1 MNSIGIDVSKEK
13 STVCIL
19 RPYGEVIMSPQEF
32 YHTEDDLN
40 RLIASI
46 NKLDGEVRIILEA
59 TGAYH
64 FPLVSKLSEAGLFV
78 AVINPFVMKKY
89 ACAAVRWGKTDKL
102 DSVRIA
108 NYGIDNW
115 FKLQEYKPAAE
126 NYEELKILGRQYAH
140 YITMKVESK
149 LALTTLLDRVM
160 PGIKTLL
167 SGKRSE
173 EPTKDKLSD
182 FVKKYWHYDNITKT
196 SERKF
201 CDDYCKWAK
210 KKGYHAN
217 ETKARAIYA
226 MAKAG
231 IPTLSSNAP
240 STKMLVLEAVRVLKE
255 INQTLETI
263 LTEMQKI
270 ARQLPEYE
278 TVRSMQG
285 VGEVLACKLIAE
297 IGDVRRFHS
306 GSALIAYAGIDAPP
320 YQSGN
325 FTGTQRKISK
335 RGSSLLRKV
344 GFETMRCLK
353 TTKPGQDNAVYLYML
368 KKESEGKAKK
378 VAKIAALNKFLRIYY
393 ARVKSIYKT
402 CIFLDSEPEVS
413 KAIAEGDLPF
423 TDTKKEVNFA

>member
-19 RPYGEVIMSPQEF
+19 RPYGEVVMSPKEF
-32 YHTEDDLN
+32 YHTDEDVND
-40 RLIASI
+40 LIAAI
-46 NKLDGEVRIILEA
+46 KKLDGETRIVLEA

-64 FPLVSKLSEAGLFV
+64 FPLVSKFTEVGLFV

-115 FKLQEYKPAAE
+115 FKLQEFKPAE
-126 NYEELKILGRQYAH
+126 ETYEELKLLGRQYAH

-182 FVKKYWHYDNITKT
+182 FVERYWHYDNITKM
-196 SERKF
+196 SEHRF
-201 CDDYCKWAK
+201 CEDYCKWAK

-217 ETKARAIYA
+217 ETKAKAIHA
-226 MAKAG
+226 MARVG
-231 IPTLSSNAP
+231 IPTLRSNAP

-263 LTEMQKI
+263 LTQMQKI
-270 ARQLPEYE
+270 VRLLREYE
-278 TVRSMQG
+278 TVRSMSG
-285 VGEVLACKLIAE
+285 VGDVLACKLIAE

-325 FTGTQRKISK
+325 FIGTRRKISK

-353 TTKPGQDNAVYLYML
+353 TVKPEQDNAVYLYML

-393 ARVKSIYKT
+393 ARVKSVYKNG
-402 CIFLDSEPEVS
+402 IFLDSEQEASV
-413 KAIAEGDLPF
+413 ATAAGGLPF
-423 TDTKKEVNFA
+423 TAAQKSVN